1 MKPIIYIF
9 AAMALLLVSSC
20 SKYDDSALTGRVD
33 DLENRVAQL
42 EQLCKQMNTNISSLQ
57 TIVTALQ
64 TNDCITGITPVTE
77 KGKEIGYTISFT
89 KNSPITIYHGKEGEK
104 GETGTTGN
112 DGHTPVISVRQHDD
126 GIYYW
131 TLDGDWLTDD
141 AGNKIKAQGTNG
153 SNGQS
158 AYELA
163 VEKGYTGT
171 LDEWLE
177 ALKGATVCLPMN
189 WQSKKGIKGLRK
201 SGWKVCKAMPA
212 KTASREQTASH
223 LN

>member
-89 KNSPITIYHGKEGEK
+89 KNSPITITTARRVKKEKREQQ
-104 GETGTTGN
+104 ETMAIR
-112 DGHTPVISVRQHDD
+112 PLSVFD
-126 GIYYW
+126 
-131 TLDGDWLTDD
+131 
-141 AGNKIKAQGTNG
+141 N
-153 SNGQS
+153 
-158 AYELA
+158 
-163 VEKGYTGT
+163 
-171 LDEWLE
+171 
-177 ALKGATVCLPMN
+177 M
-189 WQSKKGIKGLRK
+189 
-201 SGWKVCKAMPA
+201 M
-212 KTASREQTASH
+212 TASTIGLWTAIG
-223 LN
+223 